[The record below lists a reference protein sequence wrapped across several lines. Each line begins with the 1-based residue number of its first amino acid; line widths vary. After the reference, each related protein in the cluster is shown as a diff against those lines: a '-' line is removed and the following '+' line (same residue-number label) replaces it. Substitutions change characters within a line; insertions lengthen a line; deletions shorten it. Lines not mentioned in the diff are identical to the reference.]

1 MERIFRPCNKGEAQN
16 KDLNKELYKW
26 KENLEAREPLNIIH
40 NPTLATI
47 TEAQVLLE
55 PRVQTLLLKYSLQY
69 DTSQKARPQ
78 AQAMSLSLKF
88 RYTRKLL
95 HLPRCRG
102 IVLPLMLQEI
112 LVLNCPR
119 TSNCSLGCSVAT
131 PKPTHTH
138 EHNYAWSRLGG
149 RGKKK
154 SIFSDVSTQRK

>member
-1 MERIFRPCNKGEAQN
+1 M
-16 KDLNKELYKW
+16 
-26 KENLEAREPLNIIH
+26 NIIH

-154 SIFSDVSTQRK
+154 KKVFSVMLARKENNSTYKETSRVTYEEDFMLGFLPIREELKSLAI